1 VEVRRRRRSCGDVR
15 IAAWGARVLCARPGA
30 DRRNARAGGGGNG
43 GGDEE
48 IIIPLGTETVIPM
61 GFGGGGGGGFSIPL
75 NMDPSMFQGPQ
86 VCAPLSVLP
95 PRRDAGAATALER
108 LWRAG
113 QNCFRAREFPAR
125 LKPNTP

>member
-1 VEVRRRRRSCGDVR
+1 MGT
-15 IAAWGARVLCARPGA
+15 RVCAQGREHA
-30 DRRNARAGGGGNG
+30 DRRNARAGGPAGGGGGGDG

-95 PRRDAGAATALER
+95 PRRDAGAADALER
-108 LWRAG
+108 LGRAG
-113 QNCFRAREFPAR
+113 QTCRRTRDPPAR
-125 LKPNTP
+125 LKPNTR

>member
-1 VEVRRRRRSCGDVR
+1 MRGREH
-15 IAAWGARVLCARPGA
+15 A
-30 DRRNARAGGGGNG
+30 DRSNARAGGGGNG

-86 VCAPLSVLP
+86 VCAPLYVLP
-95 PRRDAGAATALER
+95 TRRVAGAATALER
-108 LWRAG
+108 LGRAG
-113 QNCFRAREFPAR
+113 QKCRRASDPPAR